1 MGFAGFQQF
10 EARLRA
16 HSREVVPQLTVIA
29 VKKIAI
35 GVYRDLVLASPVD
48 TGRFRGSWTCALDA
62 PDTAVLPEA
71 KKGGEVYGPPDESQA
86 AQALEGL
93 RPFGNAW
100 ISNNL
105 PYAEALNEGHSQQ
118 APPKFVEAVLA
129 THATQIGE

>member
-16 HSREVVPQLTVIA
+16 TAAQDVPQLTVVA

-35 GVYRDLVLASPVD
+35 GVYADLVRASPVD

-71 KKGGEVYGPPDESQA
+71 KKGAEVYPPPDESQVT
-86 AQALEGL
+86 QALEGL
-93 RPFGNAW
+93 QPFGNAW

-105 PYAEALNEGHSQQ
+105 PYAEVLNEGHSRQ
-118 APPKFVEAVLA
+118 APAKFVEAVLA